1 MSTKKQ
7 VPATA
12 EAVTTTTTTPVTE
25 ERKRPTVLETA
36 ELAVLSHMVASSYE
50 KANPEEKAMLAS
62 IEMKYP
68 ESIMKTLTEK
78 GVVEKNDKGAYVP
91 TSFGIRWV
99 LDSRSFGHNF
109 VQIFKRLN
117 LSALH
122 SAFFA
127 MANELAGRHEEAQ
140 IYYRTQTGELSSFW
154 AKFDQAV
161 GQCDSCLQTSDDQ
174 DDVENA

>member
-1 MSTKKQ
+1 MSTKAK
-7 VPATA
+7 VPAPTTA
-12 EAVTTTTTTPVTE
+12 EAVTTAPTTE
-25 ERKRPTVLETA
+25 EKKRPTVLETI
-36 ELAVLSHMVASSYE
+36 ELAVLSHMVAASYE
-50 KANPEEKAMLAS
+50 KAGQEEKAMLS
-62 IEMKYP
+62 SVEMKYS
-68 ESIMKTLTEK
+68 EAILKSLTEK
-78 GVVEKNDKGAYVP
+78 GVVEKNDKGVYAP

-127 MANELAGRHEEAQ
+127 IANELAARHEEAQ
-140 IYYRTQTGELSSFW
+140 IYYRTPAGELSSFW
-154 AKFDQAV
+154 AKFDEAV
-161 GQCDSCLQTSDDQ
+161 GQCDGCLQSSDQ

>member
-7 VPATA
+7 VPATTTA
-12 EAVTTTTTTPVTE
+12 EVVTTTTTIDE
-25 ERKRPTVLETA
+25 KKRPTVLETA
-36 ELAVLSHMVASSYE
+36 ELTVLSHMVASSYE
-50 KANPEEKAMLAS
+50 KASPEEKAMLNS

-68 ESIMKTLTEK
+68 EAIMKTLTEK

-127 MANELAGRHEEAQ
+127 MANELAARHEEAQ

-154 AKFDQAV
+154 AKFDEAV
-161 GQCDSCLQTSDDQ
+161 GQCDSCLQESDDPA
-174 DDVENA
+174 DVENA